1 MNKVLISTAI
11 ALTLTGGLAATTQA
25 ASQITEAEAKTLQ
38 FMHEEEKLAKDV
50 YLTLYEKW
58 NIRAFSNIAG
68 AEQRHQ
74 DALKGMLDQY
84 GVPSVVQSTTVGE
97 FKNPELT
104 RMYKEL
110 TTQGLASLEGA
121 LKVGGMI
128 EELDIMD
135 LQKAIA
141 ESNQSDLDG
150 VYENLMRGSRNHLRA
165 FARQYNRQLGTDYQA
180 QLMPADEVAA
190 ILSSEQERGGG
201 HGAQQGHGGQ
211 GQGEGM
217 RMGQGRG
224 MGQHMGSG
232 NGRGHGKGIGCGQ
245 NEA

>member
-1 MNKVLISTAI
+1 
-11 ALTLTGGLAATTQA
+11 
-25 ASQITEAEAKTLQ
+25 
-38 FMHEEEKLAKDV
+38 
-50 YLTLYEKW
+50 
-58 NIRAFSNIAG
+58 
-68 AEQRHQ
+68 
-74 DALKGMLDQY
+74 MLDQY
-84 GVPSVVQSTTVGE
+84 GIPSVVQSTTVGE
-97 FKNPELT
+97 FKNPELA

-190 ILSSEQERGGG
+190 ILSSEQERGDGQ
-201 HGAQQGHGGQ
+201 GAQQGHGGQ
-211 GQGEGM
+211 GKGM

-232 NGRGHGKGIGCGQ
+232 NGRGHGKGMGCGQ